1 MYVIPYAQV
10 FLSQANMADS
20 TILSVTEARQTLF
33 GLVDQVNESH
43 EAVTITS
50 KRGNAVL
57 VSEQDWKALQET
69 LYLKSM
75 PGVWDSIEEGI
86 REPLDECSDELDW

>member
-1 MYVIPYAQV
+1 
-10 FLSQANMADS
+10 MADS
-20 TILSVTEARQTLF
+20 TIFSVTEARQTLF

-43 EAVTITS
+43 ETVTITS

-75 PGVWDSIEEGI
+75 PGVWDSIEKGI